1 MIDFARLRGLAARLL
16 RAGKRVSKATL
27 SNPTI
32 AAATGQVRKPS
43 DALPPADQAK
53 FRAVE
58 KLIGE
63 GQVIIPRIGSPILE
77 SPFCAQQRI
86 RWAKF
91 AASQFGGSFGPDL
104 LDPLLRNAGIG
115 TEGVGY
121 LTTKYPL
128 AVLTLPSSL
137 PAFLAEHDKLAKMVK
152 LAKKR
157 GYKLSLFDYD
167 AYLDDI
173 FAINTSKSE
182 RQGRPMAQSYQS
194 YPTKR
199 GRSANFTSAVSVQ
212 CLGVF
217 KDGRLYA
224 YCVFETCGEISF
236 VNMLLGHGE
245 HLQDGIMYLLFLG
258 LVQYGMQIKGLRYF
272 NYLTLHSSTPGLDD
286 FKRQVG
292 FEERV
297 VLVDPKT
304 FEDLPPPLAAPA
316 TPKDPVTVVPALGA
330 RDPSRHFTLSSYET
344 LLRRLI
350 KAGVTYDTFGS
361 FSDAMKAGRKTHYL
375 KHDIH
380 KDLPACLAMA
390 KLEQSLGVKATYFM
404 MPRHAINNA
413 FFDHEETWKTLREIE
428 AMGHDIAVHLDL
440 FELFREHGDIVRGA
454 NAVID
459 EMRAKG
465 LSVRGANCHGNT
477 RMWQAYKID
486 QRVFFKEFYYETSGW
501 DPAWAPLVARW
512 SWQDIKAEY
521 WADSAIAVQ
530 GQPPMTPPYLV
541 SDNSGTFNAG
551 STQAGTWEYVSG
563 RYDID
568 AGFMDSAI
576 PAISKGVCVYLVH
589 PQYFREEA

>member
-1 MIDFARLRGLAARLL
+1 MIDFARLRGFAARLL
-16 RAGKRVSKATL
+16 RAGKRVGKAGL

-32 AAATGQVRKPS
+32 AAATGHVRKAS
-43 DALPPADQAK
+43 DALPPADQVK

-58 KLIGE
+58 KLIQDK
-63 GQVIIPRIGSPILE
+63 QVIIPRIGSPILE

-104 LDPLLRNAGIG
+104 LDPVLRGAGIDADAG
-115 TEGVGY
+115 RY

-137 PAFLAEHDKLAKMVK
+137 TEFLGAHDKLAKMVK

-157 GYKLSLFDYD
+157 GYRLSLFDYD
-167 AYLDDI
+167 QHLDDI

-199 GRSANFTSAVSVQ
+199 GQAANHVSAVSIQ

-258 LVQYGMQIKGLRYF
+258 LVQNGMQIKGLRYF

-304 FEDLPPPLAAPA
+304 FEDLPPPLSAPPS
-316 TPKDPVTVVPALGA
+316 PKDPVTIVPALDA
-330 RDPSRHFTLSSYET
+330 RDPSRHFTLASYGT
-344 LLRRLI
+344 LLQRLMQ
-350 KAGVTYDTFGS
+350 AGVTYDTFGS
-361 FSDAMKAGRKTHYL
+361 FADAMKQGRKTHYL

-413 FFDHEETWKTLREIE
+413 FYDHEDTWRILREIE

-440 FELFREHGDIVRGA
+440 FELFREHGNIVQGA

-465 LSVRGANCHGNT
+465 LNIRGGNCHGNT
-477 RMWQAYKID
+477 RMWQAYRID
-486 QRVFFKEFYYETSGW
+486 QRIFFKEFLYETSGW
-501 DPAWAPLVARW
+501 DPAWSSLLGRW
-512 SWQDIKAEY
+512 SWQDIKVDY
-521 WADSAIAVQ
+521 WADSAIAVRDHST
-530 GQPPMTPPYLV
+530 MTPPYLV

-551 STQAGTWEYVSG
+551 STDAGTWEYVS
-563 RYDID
+563 RKYDID
-568 AGFMDSAI
+568 PEFMAAAV

-589 PQYFREEA
+589 PQYFREEG

>member
-1 MIDFARLRGLAARLL
+1 MIDLARLRGFAARLL
-16 RAGKRVSKATL
+16 RAGSRLGRASL
-27 SNPTI
+27 SSPTI
-32 AAATGQVRKPS
+32 AAATGQARKGN
-43 DALPPADQAK
+43 DALTPADQAK

-58 KLIGE
+58 KLIRE
-63 GQVIIPRIGSPILE
+63 GQTIIPRLGSPILE
-77 SPFCAQQRI
+77 SPFCVQHRL

-104 LDPLLRNAGIG
+104 LDPVLKSAGIDPADA
-115 TEGVGY
+115 GY
-121 LTTKYPL
+121 RTTKYPL
-128 AVLTLPSSL
+128 AVLTLPTSL
-137 PAFLAEHDKLAKMVK
+137 TEFLGRHDKLAKMVK

-157 GYKLSLFDYD
+157 GYRLSMFDYD

-173 FAINTSKSE
+173 YAINTSKSE

-199 GRSANFTSAVSVQ
+199 GRSANYVAAASVQ

-224 YCVFETCGEISF
+224 YCVFENCGEMSF

-245 HLQDGIMYLLFLG
+245 HLADGIMYLLFLG
-258 LVQYGMQIKGLRYF
+258 LVQYGMQIDGLRYF

-297 VLVDPKT
+297 VLVGAKSL
-304 FEDLPPPLAAPA
+304 EEPPPPPPVPA
-316 TPKDPVTVVPALGA
+316 TPKAPDTIVPALNA
-330 RDPSRHFTLSSYET
+330 RDQTRHFTLESYGV

-350 KAGVTYDTFGS
+350 ESGVSYETFGS
-361 FSDAMKAGRKTHYL
+361 FAEAMKTGRKAHFL

-380 KDLPACLAMA
+380 RDMPACLAMA
-390 KLEQSLGVKATYFM
+390 ELERSLGVKATYFM
-404 MPRHAINNA
+404 MPRHAINSA
-413 FFDHEETWKTLREIE
+413 FYDHEDTWRILRDIE

-440 FELFREHGDIVRGA
+440 FELYREHGDIVQGA
-454 NAVID
+454 NAIIQ

-465 LSVRGANCHGNT
+465 LNIRGANCHGNT
-477 RMWQAYKID
+477 RMWQAFQID
-486 QRVFFKEFYYETSGW
+486 QRVFFKEFFYETSGW
-501 DPAWAPLVARW
+501 DPAWSSLVSRW
-512 SWQDIKAEY
+512 SWQDIQAEF
-521 WADSAIAVQ
+521 WADSAIAIQ

-551 STQAGTWEYVSG
+551 STDAGTWEYVSK

-568 AGFMDSAI
+568 DEFMNAAI
-576 PAISKGVCVYLVH
+576 PAIGKGVCVYLVH